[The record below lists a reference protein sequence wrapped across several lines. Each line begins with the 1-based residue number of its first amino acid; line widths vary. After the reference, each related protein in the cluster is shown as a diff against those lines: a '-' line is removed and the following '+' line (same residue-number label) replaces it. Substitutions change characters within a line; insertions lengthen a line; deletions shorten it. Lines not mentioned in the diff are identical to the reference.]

1 MYRCRSSEL
10 RETFLTIATEQNL
23 LNDAMIAFEHI
34 RQSSSVDRL
43 REIFDLIR
51 IEIAD
56 EWKSYQGTNA
66 KAYENLV
73 DSILN
78 AIFIMAECAKYNQIE
93 TIHTITN
100 VMMGLQTKEQ
110 RFNAVHLVLP
120 KCLQQGKPLS
130 EARFRRYIENFE
142 RCASKKVESP
152 MSPPAAPISDDCSI
166 CLEVLDAHK
175 RRSVLELP
183 CKVLC
188 NKIFIL

>member
-1 MYRCRSSEL
+1 
-10 RETFLTIATEQNL
+10 
-23 LNDAMIAFEHI
+23 MIAFEHI

-43 REIFDLIR
+43 REIFDSIR
-51 IEIAD
+51 IEIAV
-56 EWKSYQGTNA
+56 EWESYQGTDDA

-78 AIFIMAECAKYNQIE
+78 AIFIMAECAKYGQNQIE
-93 TIHTITN
+93 TIDTITN
-100 VMMGLQTKEQ
+100 VLMGLKTKEQ

-120 KCLQQGKPLS
+120 KCLQQGKLLS

-142 RCASKKVESP
+142 RSASKKVESP

-188 NKIFIL
+188 NKIFRL

>member
-1 MYRCRSSEL
+1 
-10 RETFLTIATEQNL
+10 
-23 LNDAMIAFEHI
+23 MIAFEHI

-43 REIFDLIR
+43 REIFDSIR

-56 EWKSYQGTNA
+56 EWESYQGTNYA

-100 VMMGLQTKEQ
+100 VLMGLQTKEQ
-110 RFNAVHLVLP
+110 RFNAVHVVLP
-120 KCLQQGKPLS
+120 KCLQQGKLLS
-130 EARFRRYIENFE
+130 ESRFRRYIENFE
-142 RCASKKVESP
+142 RSASKKVESP

-166 CLEVLDAHK
+166 CLEILDVDQ

-188 NKIFIL
+188 NKIFRL